1 MIGELS
7 SKRVLMVI
15 PIIMMFLIRNFKL
28 RHFHLLKI
36 MQNTDLKNTSVSQ
49 STDMIEAMNNAK
61 RRAAYGREIITI
73 QNTAQSGGII
83 HHMVILF
90 LQQLV
95 YLSNSKII
103 TINML
108 HWNMLIQ
115 ALCLTNNSLVDT

>member
-28 RHFHLLKI
+28 RHFHLLEI
-36 MQNTDLKNTSVSQ
+36 MLSTGLKNTSVPQ

-83 HHMVILF
+83 DHMVILF
-90 LQQLV
+90 VQHVV
-95 YLSNSKII
+95 YLSNSQII

-115 ALCLTNNSLVDT
+115 ALCPTNNSLVDT